1 MQGLIMN
8 YDSMVQLQNRVKTT
22 LIAGIKRDWEAA
34 LEAATEAGR
43 QTVVGVNKLR
53 ACGEKLKELAGHDQI
68 NLIFFHTIEEYL
80 PKTLRYREARM
91 AVLVANK
98 LRADVETVQEA
109 RIAQRELFAAM
120 LDYHEPRRITEQAS
134 HESNPW
140 SDFVSEA
147 ARFTSLFGH
156 LEEEPMIAW
165 SREKLKKFADVT
177 KPVVDKYN
185 EAVQLLK

>member
-1 MQGLIMN
+1 MN
-8 YDSMVQLQNRVKTT
+8 FDSTAQLQNRVKST
-22 LIAGIKRDWEAA
+22 LIAGIKRDWEEA

-53 ACGEKLKELAGHDQI
+53 ACGEKFKELAGHDQI
-68 NLIFFHTIEEYL
+68 NLIFFKTVEEQL

-98 LRADVETVQEA
+98 LRSDVETVQEA

-120 LDYHEPRRITEQAS
+120 LDYHEPRRLNGQAS
-134 HESNPW
+134 HESNHW

-147 ARFTSLFGH
+147 ARFTALFDH
-156 LEEEPMIAW
+156 LDDSPMTAW

-177 KPVVDKYN
+177 KPVADKYN
-185 EAVQLLK
+185 EAVELLR